1 MSLSEQNK
9 AFARTVFDV
18 WSSGSLDRLDEIVAP
33 GVIHHDRYDPHAAHG
48 LEGLKKTI
56 EVNRTAFPDL
66 QLTVEDQIA
75 EGDKVAT
82 RWQATMTHQGEL
94 MGTPATGRRATLSG
108 ITIDR
113 FEAGKI
119 VEAWRSMDMLG
130 LLQGIG
136 ALGGNQAS

>member
-1 MSLSEQNK
+1 MSEQNK
-9 AFARTVFDV
+9 AAARAVFEV
-18 WSSGSLDRLDEIVAP
+18 WSSGELERLDELVARN
-33 GVIHHDRYDPHAAHG
+33 VVHHDPHDPHASQG
-48 LEGLKKTI
+48 LDGMKKTI
-56 EVNRTAFPDL
+56 EINRTAFPDL

-82 RWQATMTHQGEL
+82 RWSASMTQQGEL
-94 MGTPATGRRATLSG
+94 MGAPPTGKRATLTG

-119 VEAWRSMDMLG
+119 VEAWRNMDTLG

-136 ALGGNQAS
+136 ALRGRQ